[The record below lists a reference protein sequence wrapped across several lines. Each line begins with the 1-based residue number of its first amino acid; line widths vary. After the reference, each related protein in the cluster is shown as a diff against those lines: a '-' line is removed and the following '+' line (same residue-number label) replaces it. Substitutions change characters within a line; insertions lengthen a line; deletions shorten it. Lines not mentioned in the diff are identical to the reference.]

1 MSPKQREMAMQALG
15 IMVITAVIVPFFFA
29 MMAWKDHLRRSAD
42 NGMDCGTS
50 ARKIKRLGVQ
60 LRHSYSLKHREKETP
75 HMYKH
80 ATRSM
85 GSVRAKDVRMCRLV
99 HLAGQPRLA
108 PGQGPR
114 VMSRLVRDA
123 LARPPSP
130 HSLLRTDAHEDGVL

>member
-85 GSVRAKDVRMCRLV
+85 GSVRAKDVRMCR

-108 PGQGPR
+108 PGPR
-114 VMSRLVRDA
+114 AQSHVA
-123 LARPPSP
+123 ARPRRPGP
-130 HSLLRTDAHEDGVL
+130 PA